1 MESGNL
7 DCVLFLIMERHF
19 CLTQRWIIHLQ
30 VMYITSWKKSA
41 PRHCLVLIEQLDVSE
56 ELYGGNLK
64 FYFTRKDVD
73 DILSQ
78 MTGYHEQIIER
89 VRTVLYM
96 QMRKYEYLF

>member
-1 MESGNL
+1 MDNSRSRL
-7 DCVLFLIMERHF
+7 SFL
-19 CLTQRWIIHLQ
+19 
-30 VMYITSWKKSA
+30 V
-41 PRHCLVLIEQLDVSE
+41 EQLDVSE